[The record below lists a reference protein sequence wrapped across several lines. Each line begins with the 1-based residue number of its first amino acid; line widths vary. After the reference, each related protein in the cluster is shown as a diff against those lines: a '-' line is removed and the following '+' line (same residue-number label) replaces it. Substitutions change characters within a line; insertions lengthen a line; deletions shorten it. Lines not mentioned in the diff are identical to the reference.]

1 MTFWELPKEN
11 LLKIVYFWNYCLFL
25 TIPSKFISVP
35 KRRNRKIVTVMLYQ
49 TTIYCDLLPEI
60 FPNAVFSQ
68 GTWVLL
74 PNLSW
79 PLAPYSTFA
88 IWDPFLKFSTFC
100 LLIFASVEKR
110 NPSPVNI
117 CLLTKKK
124 EKMQFKVSVDVLIP
138 TGAGEMICWSFSP
151 LSSPNYTGL
160 KSATFACAAWPYIF
174 LQRIE
179 LSHFEITA

>member
-1 MTFWELPKEN
+1 
-11 LLKIVYFWNYCLFL
+11 
-25 TIPSKFISVP
+25 
-35 KRRNRKIVTVMLYQ
+35 MLYQ

-79 PLAPYSTFA
+79 PLAPYSTFP

-100 LLIFASVEKR
+100 LLIFASVAKW

-117 CLLTKKK
+117 CLLQKKK
-124 EKMQFKVSVDVLIP
+124 KKKNAVQGISGCVDPYRSWWNDLLVFLPSVLTKLHWV
-138 TGAGEMICWSFSP
+138 EICYFCLCGLTLH
-151 LSSPNYTGL
+151 LSAENWTVTLWNNS
-160 KSATFACAAWPYIF
+160 I
-174 LQRIE
+174 I
-179 LSHFEITA
+179 